1 MRRRSVLS
9 LLGLGGVGALTAKG
23 LSGCRLQLGKSSA
36 LQSFPFQPVRVPL
49 PVNSDGLQASEQQST
64 YQELVLEDRL
74 TVPEGFRSQLLA
86 AWGDPLGDSRF
97 GFNNDHLGFV
107 QHAPDRASMTVNFEY
122 ISAVPWVQGFA
133 EVVGRPLP
141 FAALV
146 ASLQASEQQSTYREL
161 ALEDRL
167 TVPDGFESQ
176 LLAAWGDSLGNS
188 RFGFNND
195 HLGFVQQG
203 PDRASMTVNFE
214 YISAVPWVQGFA
226 EVVGRP
232 LPFAA
237 LVASLQ
243 PSDGVVDCT
252 ALPAGDRRLQ
262 QIRAVADEAMTD
274 LGSG

>member
-9 LLGLGGVGALTAKG
+9 LLGLGGVGVLTAKG
-23 LSGCRLQLGKSSA
+23 LSGCIAPGGSSSA
-36 LQSFPFQPVRVPL
+36 AKRFPFQPVRVPL
-49 PVNSDGLQASEQQST
+49 PVNSDG
-64 YQELVLEDRL
+64 
-74 TVPEGFRSQLLA
+74 
-86 AWGDPLGDSRF
+86 
-97 GFNNDHLGFV
+97 
-107 QHAPDRASMTVNFEY
+107 
-122 ISAVPWVQGFA
+122 
-133 EVVGRPLP
+133 
-141 FAALV
+141 
-146 ASLQASEQQSTYREL
+146 LQASEQQSTYREL

-274 LGSG
+274 LGIGVMTLQRDARGQWKRAQGPQDRRITGISGLEDPQQQLISTGPAAAVFRASSRQG